1 MVLFA
6 LAWVNML
13 VTVVE
18 MLDLILYPCARRFT
32 VSEGCGLLGESGRG
46 LASAH
51 HMRTHMFCNT

>member
-1 MVLFA
+1 
-6 LAWVNML
+6 ML

-46 LASAH
+46 LASLHTICAH
-51 HMRTHMFCNT
+51 TCSVTREDTVWEPTS